1 MLLNIN
7 LGIISITNIDITEI
21 LRSIKQIFN
30 RNKNKTITQEYLNK
44 LRNRKSKPVLRR
56 TIYNFDS
63 E

>member
-21 LRSIKQIFN
+21 SRSIKRIFK
-30 RNKNKTITQEYLNK
+30 RNKNKTITQNYLNK
-44 LRNRKSKPVLRR
+44 LRNRKSRPVLRR

>member
-21 LRSIKQIFN
+21 SRSIKRIFH

-44 LRNRKSKPVLRR
+44 LRNRKSRPVLRR
-56 TIYNFDS
+56 TIYNFDA